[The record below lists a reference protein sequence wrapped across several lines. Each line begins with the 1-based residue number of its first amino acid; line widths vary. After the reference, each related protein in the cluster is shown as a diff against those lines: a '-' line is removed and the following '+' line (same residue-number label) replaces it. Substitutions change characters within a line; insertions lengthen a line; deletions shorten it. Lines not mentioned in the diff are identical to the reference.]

1 MKRGILK
8 FDTCIM
14 DGHADTFRTI
24 FKTQHGR
31 VLYLLLEINGTDC
44 TILDCFYIDRN
55 QNKAGAE
62 RYNCKPSKLQTF
74 QFKAEKLLSVV
85 EKELDKKYYSVEF
98 VPSEQ
103 DELSMEE
110 YLQWKVED
118 ERKKYS
124 FLVMVGDGES
134 YGGLPVRLRTR
145 LKNRL
150 HRSVY
155 IELKYYKEGKGVV
168 HQCYYYDR
176 RYRRQDVKVT
186 PPQLVS
192 CFFPSSHKGILNLL
206 NQEICCDFTHMVVT
220 NEIDVDSNMTPL
232 CGAL

>member
-31 VLYLLLEINGTDC
+31 VLYLLLEINGSDC

-55 QNKAGAE
+55 QNKAGEE

-124 FLVMVGDGES
+124 FLVMVGDG
-134 YGGLPVRLRTR
+134 
-145 LKNRL
+145 
-150 HRSVY
+150 
-155 IELKYYKEGKGVV
+155 
-168 HQCYYYDR
+168 
-176 RYRRQDVKVT
+176 
-186 PPQLVS
+186 
-192 CFFPSSHKGILNLL
+192 
-206 NQEICCDFTHMVVT
+206 
-220 NEIDVDSNMTPL
+220 
-232 CGAL
+232 